1 MKSCLKF
8 SSFIQSEMM
17 NFYQGVSITIH
28 KSNFNINILS
38 KNLQNTEKE
47 SYWKVLLMEVNSF
60 DLLDKIKV

>member
-1 MKSCLKF
+1 
-8 SSFIQSEMM
+8 MM